1 MDGGFESFGVGEGLV
16 GEAMGFEV
24 APNRFD
30 VVEFGRIF
38 GQSLDGEP
46 MRAGGERRCRGI
58 AGMDRAVIEHDHD
71 RLAGRAGLGATEEIV
86 SFQERD
92 EVIAALG
99 QHPARPA
106 GPPAHSR

>member
-1 MDGGFESFGVGEGLV
+1 
-16 GEAMGFEV
+16 
-24 APNRFD
+24 
-30 VVEFGRIF
+30 
-38 GQSLDGEP
+38 
-46 MRAGGERRCRGI
+46 
-58 AGMDRAVIEHDHD
+58 
-71 RLAGRAGLGATEEIV
+71 V